1 MSEDDREQ
9 VAASKCFKS
18 RKGWSSQDDWD
29 KICGDALSF
38 ASSIGKERVISISH
52 SQVGDATTV
61 IIWYW
66 Q

>member
-1 MSEDDREQ
+1 MSEQDHEL

-18 RKGWSSQDDWD
+18 KKGWSLQDDWD
-29 KICGDALSF
+29 KICDDALTF
-38 ASSIGKERVISISH
+38 ASTQGKERIISISH

-61 IIWYW
+61 IVWYW